1 MHGRCKAATL
11 VQTAHVPYSLC
22 DSHLPVSLMPA
33 QAHPE
38 PAPEVVLAK
47 AVLNAAAQLGLKQAD
62 LAAVL
67 GMHRTA
73 ISRLK
78 QNPSLS
84 PRSKEGELALLLV
97 RLARALFALTGGDQ
111 DWIRHFMRTP
121 NKVTGGIPARQ
132 IESIQGLV
140 TVLQFVDAIRGKV

>member
-1 MHGRCKAATL
+1 
-11 VQTAHVPYSLC
+11 
-22 DSHLPVSLMPA
+22 MPA

-97 RLARALFALTGGDQ
+97 RLARALFALTGGDP

-121 NKVTGGIPARQ
+121 NRVTGGIPARQ